1 MKQLYKVTCGKYS
14 TDILKQYCC
23 LVNFV
28 IWRTCTSCCI
38 VFGKQ
43 KYYDNHLVAYYSS
56 RPDQM
61 NIAAAEVAQF
71 LWYRLSSV
79 NHVPTIFYVLTIF
92 KSLCLTFFFIW
103 LNIVLQ
109 PATNC
114 LSKPIIFCVTLY
126 AGHNIQVN
134 LVYVVGCN
142 YF

>member
-1 MKQLYKVTCGKYS
+1 MKQLHKVTCGKYS

-92 KSLCLTFFFIW
+92 KSLCLTFFLFDW
-103 LNIVLQ
+103 
-109 PATNC
+109 
-114 LSKPIIFCVTLY
+114 TLY
-126 AGHNIQVN
+126 CNLQQIVYQNQLFFVSLCMQVIT
-134 LVYVVGCN
+134 
-142 YF
+142 FKSI

>member
-28 IWRTCTSCCI
+28 IWTTCTSCCI

-92 KSLCLTFFFIW
+92 KSLCLTFFLFDW
-103 LNIVLQ
+103 
-109 PATNC
+109 
-114 LSKPIIFCVTLY
+114 TLY
-126 AGHNIQVN
+126 CN
-134 LVYVVGCN
+134 LQQIVYQNQLFFVSLCMQ
-142 YF
+142 FITFKSI